1 MKSSTLKSVVGIF
14 AHPDDETILAGGL
27 FAMLAKQGINTHLV
41 SVTRGEGGELG
52 QPPVVSSPDQL
63 GAARER
69 ELRCAARALGA
80 GVTILDYVDP
90 RIGPDEVLAAFE
102 ADFETLASQLAGI
115 IRDQRANLV
124 LTHGAGGEYG
134 HPAHQ
139 LVHQAVMHVVCHLV
153 PEVLVYTVAAEVSTI
168 EDKLANRDEPAHL
181 ALDIRPWSEAK
192 LAAMECH
199 VSQHALFKR
208 DSLGE
213 KSLAEIIRTI
223 EAVRRVW
230 PARDP
235 EEPPRDAF
243 AQLLRTVGAW
253 TPETRR

>member
-1 MKSSTLKSVVGIF
+1 MRSSTLKSVVGIF

-27 FAMLAKQGINTHLV
+27 FAMLAGQGISTHLV
-41 SVTRGEGGELG
+41 SATRGEGGELG
-52 QPPVVSSPDQL
+52 EPPVVSGPDQL

-80 GVTILDYVDP
+80 GVTVLDYVDP
-90 RIGPDEVLAAFE
+90 RIGPDDVLGAFE
-102 ADFETLASQLAGI
+102 ADFETLAGQLAGI
-115 IRDQRANLV
+115 IRQQRAGLV

-139 LVHQAVMHVVCHLV
+139 LVHQAVMHAVCHLV
-153 PEVLVYTVAAEVSTI
+153 PEALAYTVAAEVPSI
-168 EDKLANRDEPAHL
+168 ADKLANRDEPAHL
-181 ALDIRPWSEAK
+181 ALDIRPWGEAK

-199 VSQHALFKR
+199 VSQHALFTR
-208 DSLGE
+208 DSRGE
-213 KSLAEIIRTI
+213 KSLAEILRTV

-230 PARDP
+230 PPLDA

-253 TPETRR
+253 TPEIRR